1 MAKIAFTK
9 LGLTKAAESAVKFT
23 EINGQTIEVKQYLPI
38 NDKLNLIANVLNQ
51 SADEN
56 NFANPIKLDVFTSLE
71 IVFAYTNIS
80 FTEKQKEDLVKLY
93 DLLESNGIFN
103 MIIAEIP
110 KAEYAAIVDG
120 VTECANAVYTY
131 RNSVMGILDTIAKD
145 YDTLDFDINS
155 LRDKLSSA
163 ENLTLLKDIMTKL
176 G

>member
-38 NDKLNLIANVLNQ
+38 NDKLNLIAKVLNQ
-51 SADEN
+51 SADDN

-110 KAEYAAIVDG
+110 QTEYHTIVDG
-120 VTECANAVYTY
+120 VEECANAVYTY
-131 RNSVMGILDTIAKD
+131 KNSVLGLLDSISQD
-145 YDTLDFDINS
+145 YSTLDFNAAEIQKN
-155 LRDKLSSA
+155 LSDP
-163 ENLTLLKDIMTKL
+163 ENMALLKDLLAKL

>member
-9 LGLTKAAESAVKFT
+9 LGLTKAAESATKTV
-23 EINGQTIEVKQYLPI
+23 EINGQSIEVKQYLPI
-38 NDKLNLIANVLNQ
+38 NDKLDLIANVLNQ
-51 SADEN
+51 SADDN

-103 MIIAEIP
+103 VIIAEIP
-110 KAEYAAIVDG
+110 KAEYTSIVDG
-120 VTECANAVYTY
+120 VVECANAVYTY
-131 RNSVMGILDTIAKD
+131 RNSVMGILDTITQD
-145 YDTLDFDINS
+145 YDTLNFDVNS

>member
-38 NDKLNLIANVLNQ
+38 NDKLNLIAKVLNQ
-51 SADEN
+51 SADDN

-93 DLLESNGIFN
+93 DLLESNNIFN
-103 MIIAEIP
+103 TIIAEIP
-110 KAEYAAIVDG
+110 QTEYRAIVDG
-120 VTECANAVYTY
+120 VEECANAVYTY
-131 RNSVMGILDTIAKD
+131 KNSVLGLLDSISQD
-145 YDTLDFDINS
+145 YSTLDFNAAEIQK
-155 LRDKLSSA
+155 KLSDP
-163 ENLTLLKDIMTKL
+163 ENMALLKDVLAKL

>member
-1 MAKIAFTK
+1 MAKVSFTK
-9 LGLTKAAESAVKFT
+9 LGLKINQDIKTIEF
-23 EINGQTIEVKQYLPI
+23 NGQTIEVKQYLPI

-51 SADEN
+51 SADDN

-80 FTEKQKEDLVKLY
+80 FTDKQKEDLVKLY

-110 KAEYAAIVDG
+110 KAEYTSIVDG
-120 VTECANAVYTY
+120 VAECANAVYTY
-131 RNSVMGILDTIAKD
+131 RNSIMGILDTITQD

>member
-23 EINGQTIEVKQYLPI
+23 EINGQPIEVKQYLPI
-38 NDKLNLIANVLNQ
+38 NDKLNLIAKVLNQ
-51 SADEN
+51 SADDN

-93 DLLESNGIFN
+93 DLLESNNIFN
-103 MIIAEIP
+103 IIIAEIP
-110 KAEYAAIVDG
+110 QTEYRAIVDG
-120 VTECANAVYTY
+120 VEECANAVYTY
-131 RNSVMGILDTIAKD
+131 KNSVLGLLDSISQD
-145 YDTLDFDINS
+145 YSTLDFNAAEIQK
-155 LRDKLSSA
+155 KLSDP
-163 ENLTLLKDIMTKL
+163 ENMALLKDVLAKL